1 MAILSF
7 QLIWYGSLQV
17 IGIYGDFISSIE
29 DSGPQVSE
37 KGILQ
42 VLLDIRFTADIL
54 CGTHSNMSEE
64 LSKNPR
70 AKFTFRRKQDVSEEK
85 SVIKERV
92 NALTDRLSKR
102 LDPIDWQ
109 T

>member
-1 MAILSF
+1 MYYNF
-7 QLIWYGSLQV
+7 LQV
-17 IGIYGDFISSIE
+17 MGIYGDFISSM
-29 DSGPQVSE
+29 DVGGPQVSE
-37 KGILQ
+37 KGVLQ

-54 CGTHSNMSEE
+54 CGSHSNMSEE

-70 AKFTFRRKQDVSEEK
+70 AKYNFRRKQDISEEK
-85 SVIKERV
+85 SVIRERV